1 MKIVDDFL
9 DQDDFYEL
17 QTFMVEPEPALPWYY
32 NSIIDSADDVDKFQF
47 THLFYTDW
55 VPISSSMKILNPI
68 LIKIDPIKL
77 WRIKANLLTR
87 TSNIVENEF
96 HQDAGEH
103 ENYTQCSWQTEGK
116 GQFIPIHD
124 AKPVIGEIDQ
134 IEIVTEVK
142 VEMMC
147 HKDIIK
153 NVVNSMKN
161 SHPYESVAYTVIKME
176 EI

>member
-1 MKIVDDFL
+1 MYHISFYVPSL
-9 DQDDFYEL
+9 DAEK
-17 QTFMVEPEPALPWYY
+17 V
-32 NSIIDSADDVDKFQF
+32 
-47 THLFYTDW
+47 
-55 VPISSSMKILNPI
+55 
-68 LIKIDPIKL
+68 KL
-77 WRIKANLLTR
+77 AMFKAG
-87 TSNIVENEF
+87 
-96 HQDAGEH
+96 AGEH

-147 HKDIIK
+147 HKDRIK
-153 NVVNSMKN
+153 DVVTSMKN
-161 SHPYESVAYTVIKME
+161 IHPYESVAYSVVRMV

>member
-1 MKIVDDFL
+1 MYHISFYVPLL
-9 DQDDFYEL
+9 DAEK
-17 QTFMVEPEPALPWYY
+17 VK
-32 NSIIDSADDVDKFQF
+32 SAMF
-47 THLFYTDW
+47 
-55 VPISSSMKILNPI
+55 
-68 LIKIDPIKL
+68 
-77 WRIKANLLTR
+77 AAG
-87 TSNIVENEF
+87 
-96 HQDAGEH
+96 AGEH

-116 GQFIPIHD
+116 GQFMPIHD
-124 AKPVIGEIDQ
+124 AKPVIGKVDQ